1 MVIRCGGDSVVRMS
15 VIKAESDSG
24 AAVARPA
31 DGRSPFVRLAE
42 LLAGIKPGKR
52 PINLAVGEPQHP
64 IPPFVGP
71 VLAAHLDEFGRYPA
85 GKGTERFRRA
95 AADWLS
101 RRYRLDR
108 SPDPDTEVL
117 VLNGTREGLFL
128 AAIAARRFVG
138 PRSGPPAI
146 LVPNPFYAAY

>member
-1 MVIRCGGDSVVRMS
+1 MVIRSGGNSVVRMS
-15 VIKAESDSG
+15 LIKAETDSG
-24 AAVARPA
+24 ATPGRAA

-42 LLAGIKPGKR
+42 LLAEVKPGKN

-71 VLAAHLDEFGRYPA
+71 VIAAHLAEFGRYPA

-95 AADWLS
+95 AANWLS

-108 SPDPDTEVL
+108 SPAP
-117 VLNGTREGLFL
+117 GGG
-128 AAIAARRFVG
+128 VG
-138 PRSGPPAI
+138 
-146 LVPNPFYAAY
+146 